1 MIPFLQKLFRGEPSP
16 SRTVAG
22 SAAAPAFNPKP
33 YVLLMS
39 GRCGSSMLM
48 AYLNQFE
55 DVICYPELFFE
66 RSDEY
71 QKLFLQ
77 ALVKG
82 EEKALIDERS
92 AIGYNGTSPF
102 AKDPNKLS
110 AVGLKVKY
118 GDIVDLPAF
127 KKFAVENQLTVI
139 YMSRT
144 NILRAALSRYRAMR
158 LHERHGDYN
167 MTSQQQAIGALHMD
181 LVEFLPW
188 VEQEEKYF
196 HDLNDIVGNF
206 GMRVPG
212 VLYENVI
219 NDVPGQMNYILEI
232 LGSRFRMRYEY
243 DRRRAMPSI
252 YELETRNFVKHL
264 EQRVLKMTDD
274 DFSKVIYNHAEFEE
288 FFRQSKYA
296 EFLSPELEAF

>member
-1 MIPFLQKLFRGEPSP
+1 
-16 SRTVAG
+16 
-22 SAAAPAFNPKP
+22 
-33 YVLLMS
+33 MS

-48 AYLNQFE
+48 AYLNQFD
-55 DVICYPELFFE
+55 DVICYPELFFQQ
-66 RSDEY
+66 SDEY
-71 QKLFLQ
+71 QKTFLR
-77 ALVKG
+77 ALVAGDERK
-82 EEKALIDERS
+82 LIDEKS
-92 AIGYNGTSPF
+92 SIGYNGKSPF
-102 AKDPNKLS
+102 VKDPAKVS

-118 GDIVDLPAF
+118 GDIADLAGF
-127 KKFAVENQLTVI
+127 KQFAVENRLKVI

-144 NILRAALSRYRAMR
+144 NVLRAALSRYRAMK

-167 MTSQQQAIGALHMD
+167 MTSQKQAIGALHMD
-181 LVEFLPW
+181 LMEFLPW

-219 NDVPGQMNYILEI
+219 NDVPGQMNYLLEI

-243 DRRRAMPSI
+243 DRRRVLPSI
-252 YELETRNFVKHL
+252 YELESRRFVKRL

-274 DFSKVIYNHAEFEE
+274 DFSKTVANHHEFEE

-296 EFLSPELEAF
+296 EFLAPEFEAF